1 MNKKMYGEVKTRKNI
16 FPKDAREMV
25 AKGTIGILI
34 SQCSV
39 SDKTKA
45 ILSEGNITLYENV
58 EAEEVTQIRE
68 LVKEKL
74 KEKQELEK
82 GE

>member
-1 MNKKMYGEVKTRKNI
+1 MNDNKYGEVKTRRNI
-16 FPKDAREMV
+16 FPKDAREI
-25 AKGTIGILI
+25 ADKGTVGILI

-45 ILSEGNITLYENV
+45 VLSEGNITLYENV
-58 EAEEVTQIRE
+58 EPSEVDQIRE
-68 LVKEKL
+68 TVKEKL
-74 KEKQELEK
+74 KEKQENEK